1 MKRILADLNSID
13 GVEVEIGKDLKKH
26 STMRLD
32 AIGDLITVK
41 NIEALKAVT
50 KTLTQENIQYHTSY

>member
-1 MKRILADLNSID
+1 MSDLLIKLNSID
-13 GVEVEIGKDLKKH
+13 GVEIELEKDLKKF

-41 NIEALKAVT
+41 NV
-50 KTLTQENIQYHTSY
+50 